1 MKYSRSREGLLTEKI
16 CRVTV
21 NPGEHRIVVV
31 MIAVTSCDVSGGGC
45 GRLLPPSRVV
55 VMIAVTSC
63 DARLLPRSRVVMS
76 GLSCSA
82 LRLETAAVA
91 DKRVSPRR

>member
-31 MIAVTSCDVSGGGC
+31 MIAVTSCDASGGGC
-45 GRLLPPSRVV
+45 GWLLPRSRIM

-63 DARLLPRSRVVMS
+63 DVSGGGSRVVMS
-76 GLSCSA
+76 GLFCSA
-82 LRLETAAVA
+82 LRREIAAVV